1 MFHITI
7 KEKIM
12 NTRENRVKE
21 IQQKV
26 RESISI
32 TIQELAAELQVSK
45 MTIRRDLDQILEDP
59 EIQLIRGML
68 IYTHMTNIDDDSKY
82 SIISASTL
90 NQGIK
95 EKIAERAKL
104 LLEPND
110 TIIIDAGSTTEML
123 ARIIPG
129 DLNIEVTCFS
139 LNILNETL
147 KNGSCSIILPG
158 GKFHCSSMIFQSRE
172 GIDLL
177 KKTRVKKAFISAYGI
192 NLRLGV
198 TCSADFERELKR
210 TALNS
215 AEQRILLADSS
226 KFGKVNNI
234 HFADLEDFDTIVT
247 DNQLPKSIVTEIRN
261 RGITL
266 YIV

>member
-1 MFHITI
+1 MSI
-7 KEKIM
+7 
-12 NTRENRVKE
+12 RENRVKKV
-21 IQQKV
+21 QKII
-26 RESISI
+26 RNSSI
-32 TIQELAAELQVSK
+32 TIMDLATDLDVSK

-59 EIQLIRGML
+59 GIQLIRGMF
-68 IYTHMTNIDDDSKY
+68 IYNRISDNDDESKY
-82 SIISASTL
+82 SVISASTL
-90 NQGIK
+90 NHGAK
-95 EKIAERAKL
+95 EMIAEKANS
-104 LLEPND
+104 LLEPGD

-123 ARIIPG
+123 ARIIPA
-129 DLNIEVTCFS
+129 DMKIDVTCFS
-139 LNILNETL
+139 LNILNEIL
-147 KNGSCSIILPG
+147 KNGSCSVTLPG

-172 GIDLL
+172 GIELL
-177 KKTRVKKAFISAYGI
+177 KKTRVKKAFISAYGV

-215 AEQRILLADSS
+215 AEQRILLTDSS

-247 DNQLPKSIVTEIRN
+247 DNQLPDNIVTEIRN